1 MAVWIAFA
9 AGGVIGTVV
18 GVVITCLM
26 VAAGRTS
33 RETEEMEALRELS

>member
-1 MAVWIAFA
+1 MAVWITFA
-9 AGGVIGTVV
+9 AGGFIGMVA

-33 RETEEMEALRELS
+33 RETEELEALRELP